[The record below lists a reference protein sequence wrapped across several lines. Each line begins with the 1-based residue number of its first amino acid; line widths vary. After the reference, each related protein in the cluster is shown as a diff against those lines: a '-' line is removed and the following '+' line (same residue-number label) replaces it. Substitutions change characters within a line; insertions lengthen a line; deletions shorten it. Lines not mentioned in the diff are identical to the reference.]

1 MAFNELV
8 LPQKIQLEEKTASD
22 FYGKF
27 IAEPYESGYGHTVG
41 NSLRRIL
48 LSGME
53 GAAVTAVRVVS
64 AWKRWAIRMRFTMRD
79 SRPTSCIRTTLTVS
93 EPSINF

>member
-1 MAFNELV
+1 MALNELV

-41 NSLRRIL
+41 NSLLREML
-48 LSGME
+48 KSGR
-53 GAAVTAVRVVS
+53 G
-64 AWKRWAIRMRFTMRD
+64 
-79 SRPTSCIRTTLTVS
+79 LG
-93 EPSINF
+93 